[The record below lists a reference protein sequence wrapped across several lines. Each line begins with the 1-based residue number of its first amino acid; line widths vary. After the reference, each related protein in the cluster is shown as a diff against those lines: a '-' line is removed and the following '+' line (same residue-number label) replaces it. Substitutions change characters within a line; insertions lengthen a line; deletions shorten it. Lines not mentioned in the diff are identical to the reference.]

1 MELDRTKRMYQT
13 KFSTIDDMQDRID
26 KAEKEKNTLLERNR
40 NLNMRLEKY
49 AAGDSNLEIEVSRL
63 RQTKDTLQRELDA
76 AEKTVKLHKT
86 SLQEAYTDMERLR
99 REISDLKAEREFFRR
114 DISLQESSRAEL
126 QIQELRKELSSSMVD
141 WNKVQE
147 ESAARDEEI
156 ATLTSSWQREKEK
169 VTLLTTQISL
179 LEDRLNVA
187 MQELAVFRSLDIHK
201 TSMSLELSRYRSQH
215 SQSAHRQMSPVT
227 RSTPQRIDDGTK
239 LQLSDLETRDA
250 TREPSEKSYMSDDD
264 SMQDIFATPASK
276 SIAALPSQQRKRT
289 EAPEVT
295 GERQKD
301 KPSTTSSL
309 YRMSSSL
316 RPSKNEFERARR
328 MLSRS
333 QDLRSSY
340 L

>member
-1 MELDRTKRMYQT
+1 
-13 KFSTIDDMQDRID
+13 MQDRID
-26 KAEKEKNTLLERNR
+26 KAEKEKSVLLERNR
-40 NLNMRLEKY
+40 SLNMRLEKY

-76 AEKTVKLHKT
+76 AEKTVKLHKS
-86 SLQEAYTDMERLR
+86 SLQEAYSDMERLR

-126 QIQELRKELSSSMVD
+126 QIQELRKELSSSMID

-147 ESAARDEEI
+147 ESAARDAEI

-201 TSMSLELSRYRSQH
+201 TSMSLELSRYRSQ
-215 SQSAHRQMSPVT
+215 QSLSVYRQTSPPA
-227 RSTPQRIDDGTK
+227 RSTPQPIDDDTK
-239 LQLSDLETRDA
+239 LQLSDLETREA

-264 SMQDIFATPASK
+264 SMQDIFTTPATK
-276 SIAALPSQQRKRT
+276 SVAALSSHQRKRAT

-295 GERQKD
+295 GERQRD
-301 KPSTTSSL
+301 KSSTTSSL

-328 MLSRS
+328 MLSKS